1 MRVDNHIRSR
11 STGSDSY
18 LGADWTQIQVLTF
31 TELSYEM
38 YIYKNSRQATKDL
51 ACLSFFSKD
60 PASKQA
66 CLTGRL
72 WQSGADGTQIGYKF
86 LFMACWFR
94 TVQLSLPFGEWLSWT
109 TWVFLMA
116 IGKLRERSR
125 NPLHSQVRSIY
136 IYVNRSLTNTFEGS
150 KQTLWSFIV
159 VTLTNLKF
167 PFKLAKVSIPKV

>member
-1 MRVDNHIRSR
+1 MYSWRKYITYLFFSFIVIVHISLPSKAKKDKKMYLAALKMRVDNHIRSR

-51 ACLSFFSKD
+51 TCLSFFSKD
-60 PASKQA
+60 PAGKQA

-116 IGKLRERSR
+116 SGQLWEGSH
-125 NPLHSQVRSIY
+125 NPLHLQVRSSY
-136 IYVNRSLTNTFEGS
+136 I
-150 KQTLWSFIV
+150 
-159 VTLTNLKF
+159 
-167 PFKLAKVSIPKV
+167 